1 MSWQVHY
8 CLDFGF
14 CFDYP
19 EKYWHGYFNALIKY
33 GYNTFMLWVAGILPM
48 PGYEKTLAWRCDY
61 FPKIVEYLHSQNC
74 QVFLM
79 TGVHG

>member
-1 MSWQVHY
+1 M
-8 CLDFGF
+8 
-14 CFDYP
+14 
-19 EKYWHGYFNALIKY
+19 IKY

-61 FPKIVEYLHSQNC
+61 LPKIVEYLHSQNC